1 MQTNLALDTYLEST
15 TRWSAL
21 TDPKRYSNDDVQPL
35 VPTPQ
40 LPRPLGCGLGH
51 NSNPLACDTG
61 PESPAEINQRV
72 NEQLA
77 VILARVTPVVL
88 NRSTSALKA
97 WKTRR
102 ANTREVNRQGTNIGK
117 HHA

>member
-15 TRWSAL
+15 TRWAAL
-21 TDPKRYSNDDVQPL
+21 TDPRHYSHDDVQQL
-35 VPTPQ
+35 VPTSQ

-51 NSNPLACDTG
+51 NSNPLACDSG
-61 PESPAEINQRV
+61 PESHTEINQRV

-77 VILARVTPVVL
+77 LILARTVTTP
-88 NRSTSALKA
+88 NRSAAALKA

-102 ANTREVNRQGTNIGK
+102 ANTREVNRPGTNIGK

>member
-15 TRWSAL
+15 ARWSAL
-21 TDPKRYSNDDVQPL
+21 TDPKRYSNDDVQRL
-35 VPTPQ
+35 VPTFHSPAM
-40 LPRPLGCGLGH
+40 LPLRSGFVPDALE
-51 NSNPLACDTG
+51 SG
-61 PESPAEINQRV
+61 PEAISEINQRV
-72 NEQLA
+72 DRQLA
-77 VILARVTPVVL
+77 AITNRMARLKPVR
-88 NRSTSALKA
+88 NRTTAARKA

>member
-15 TRWSAL
+15 ARWSAL
-21 TDPKRYSNDDVQPL
+21 TDPKHYSNDDVQQL

-40 LPRPLGCGLGH
+40 LPRPLSCGLGH
-51 NSNPLACDTG
+51 NSNPLACDSG
-61 PESPAEINQRV
+61 PESRAEINQRV
-72 NEQLA
+72 DQQLA
-77 VILARVTPVVL
+77 VILARTTATP

-102 ANTREVNRQGTNIGK
+102 ANAMEVNRQGTNIGK